1 MVHVLREESV
11 LEVADDIL
19 VGDVGNGGAHLEE
32 TPCVGPQGLVHLLL
46 DLVQIVASACSH
58 HGSLD
63 VVDEGPLEVLLV
75 VDGV

>member
-1 MVHVLREESV
+1 
-11 LEVADDIL
+11 
-19 VGDVGNGGAHLEE
+19 
-32 TPCVGPQGLVHLLL
+32 
-46 DLVQIVASACSH
+46 VASACSH